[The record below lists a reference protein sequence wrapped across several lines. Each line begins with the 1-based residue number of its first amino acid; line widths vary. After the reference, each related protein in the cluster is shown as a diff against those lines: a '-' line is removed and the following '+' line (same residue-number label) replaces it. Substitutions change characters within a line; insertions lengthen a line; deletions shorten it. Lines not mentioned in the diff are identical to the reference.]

1 MRKTVVLVVALLLSL
16 TMASAAFAHSSGYVT
31 YFNNG
36 GSGWVSNGQHGHYW
50 SGFDGPVIVKGISN
64 DGHFNAHDWGYGYSR
79 GGSLYRYNDANGK
92 AHYYY
97 DWDNDGD
104 WYYYKDDNGRNQYV
118 YIDPDREG
126 EWYRY
131 YDKNGNIQYYYDV
144 R

>member
-1 MRKTVVLVVALLLSL
+1 LRKSVVLIMALLLSM
-16 TMASAAFAHSSGYVT
+16 TMVSAAFAHSSGYVT

-50 SGFDGPVIVKGISN
+50 SGFDGPVVVKGIYDRSY
-64 DGHFNAHDWGYGYSR
+64 FNTRDWGYSYSR
-79 GGSLYRYNDANGK
+79 GGSLYRYTDANGK
-92 AHYYY
+92 NYYYY

-104 WYYYKDDNGRNQYV
+104 WYYYKDDNGKKRYV
-118 YIDPDREG
+118 YLDPDRDG
-126 EWYRY
+126 KWHHY